1 MDAAHHDTSAIPS
14 ATTPE
19 DDPKPVYAGDWRTA
33 TGTEKGRH
41 AEAVRQWKLRNGIA
55 VGGRMGAR
63 SSQPVPHQP
72 APDAAT
78 PAGTAPSGAPSAAGD
93 AASRSVLVAIRDNPQ
108 AHDSDRIRAV
118 QQLAALDRG
127 EVEEGGGT
135 SDLVALRS
143 VLETLAPHERL
154 AWLQGERM
162 EGIAQGGSAAVAA
175 GA

>member
-55 VGGRMGAR
+55 VGGRMDAR
-63 SSQPVPHQP
+63 SSQPVPQQP
-72 APDAAT
+72 TPDAA
-78 PAGTAPSGAPSAAGD
+78 ATALSAPPD
-93 AASRSVLVAIRDNPQ
+93 AASRSVLIAIRDNSQ
-108 AHDSDRIRAV
+108 AHDSDRIRAI

-127 EVEEGGGT
+127 DVEQGQGE

-143 VLETLAPHERL
+143 VLELLTPSERL
-154 AWLQGERM
+154 AWLQGERE
-162 EGIAQGGSAAVAA
+162 EGIAGRVAPRGVVA
-175 GA
+175 

>member
-1 MDAAHHDTSAIPS
+1 MDGTQNGQGAAPEGDAAKA
-14 ATTPE
+14 E
-19 DDPKPVYAGDWRTA
+19 GDPKPVYAGDWRTA

-72 APDAAT
+72 T
-78 PAGTAPSGAPSAAGD
+78 PAAAPPTGD
-93 AASRSVLVAIRDNPQ
+93 AASRSVLVAIRDNPN

-127 EVEEGGGT
+127 DVEEGGGT

-143 VLETLAPHERL
+143 VLELLTPSERL
-154 AWLQGERM
+154 AWLQGERE
-162 EGIAQGGSAAVAA
+162 EGIAGRVAPRGVVA
-175 GA
+175 